1 MDDSGMVLRTTGTL
15 ECLPRVPVYAAFS
28 WRVDVLGLG
37 VLEMMR
43 GLRREL
49 GSSERLWPVMLPE
62 LAVLEEVVLDMDAE
76 E

>member
-1 MDDSGMVLRTTGTL
+1 MVLRTTGTL
-15 ECLPRVPVYAAFS
+15 ECLPRVPVDVEFS
-28 WRVDVLGLG
+28 WRVEVLGLG

-43 GLRREL
+43 GLRSEL
-49 GSSERLWPVMLPE
+49 GSSEKLWPVMLPE